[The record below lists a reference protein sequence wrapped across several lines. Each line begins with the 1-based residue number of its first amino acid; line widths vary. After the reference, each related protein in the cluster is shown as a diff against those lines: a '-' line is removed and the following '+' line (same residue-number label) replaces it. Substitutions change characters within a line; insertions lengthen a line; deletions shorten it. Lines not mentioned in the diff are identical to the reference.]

1 MGKKIKN
8 KIARWVKSLL
18 VFTSNS
24 NIFILGRQRRKREMP
39 ILKIKTGIAKLLER
53 RGSSSII
60 SLIRQSISTNN
71 LHLLK
76 CDGAWNNDIKGKE
89 QILFNNSLSIS
100 SFQARTITC
109 KIVIG
114 SACIIEATPRDHA
127 KPIIYF
133 RVWSR
138 NKSP

>member
-8 KIARWVKSLL
+8 KIGRWVKTLL

-60 SLIRQSISTNN
+60 SLIHQSISKNN

-89 QILFNNSLSIS
+89 FNNSLSIS

-133 RVWSR
+133 RMWSR
-138 NKSP
+138 NKPP